1 MLVEFCRETK
11 PMGCVSVCVDI
22 DRYGYGEREIDF
34 KELADE
40 TVESWQV

>member
-1 MLVEFCRETK
+1 
-11 PMGCVSVCVDI
+11 MGCMSVCMDI